1 MSLGF
6 RAAESRLRGGWAEIG
21 LPTRLLALIGRPGVS
36 VGRAAYSWLLEKTLE
51 QFGMTS
57 LSNLPVKARYPDGR
71 GTDAIDVFPSVIRS
85 FLREHRPSRMPF
97 FRCMANLPFPVASD
111 PILLGQIHLIYQ
123 SAMHATRAAVYYLPH
138 LDGPALRRRKLQI
151 LIDDD
156 GLPAGDTH
164 HYQLTRAFLNI
175 GAKSLLADEEFGD
188 LEKLGDHLDA
198 ETVHFV
204 RLARELY
211 GRSLGPWCAVEVLSV
226 DWMRALAEAISV
238 HFPEFINEP
247 YFRECFSQRIEERH
261 ADESL
266 AVTQIVLKGRPE
278 LLPETLRDAGMMAEA
293 LDGVWAH
300 LDRIVRNAH
309 RRARSNGAL
318 RYVERVLPSSDEPD
332 PCEPS
337 SDLDAAIVTRCAKRN
352 RRSL

>member
-1 MSLGF
+1 MANG
-6 RAAESRLRGGWAEIG
+6 
-21 LPTRLLALIGRPGVS
+21 
-36 VGRAAYSWLLEKTLE
+36 KTLE

-57 LSNLPVKARYPDGR
+57 LSNLPVKARYPDGP
-71 GTDAIDVFPSVIRS
+71 GTDAIDVFPSMIRS
-85 FLREHRPSRMPF
+85 FLKKHRPSRMPF
-97 FRCMANLPFPVASD
+97 FRHMANLPFPVASD
-111 PILLGQIHLIYQ
+111 PVLLGQIHLIYQ

-138 LDGPALRRRKLQI
+138 LDSPALRRRKLQI

-266 AVTQIVLKGRPE
+266 AVTQIVLKRRPE

-300 LDRIVRNAH
+300 LDRIVRNAR
-309 RRARSNGAL
+309 RRASSDGAL
-318 RYVERVLPSSDEPD
+318 RYVERALPSSDEPD
-332 PCEPS
+332 PRERI
-337 SDLDAAIVTRCAKRN
+337 SDLDATVVTRSVKPS
-352 RRSL
+352 RRSF